1 MPVSAF
7 DRVAVTQEA
16 GSPRPVIPLP
26 VVWGVTILGA
36 LAGWYYLGQ
45 LAAAPRMMM
54 HLVDLGAYQVAGD
67 RVGHGISVYDSPLRG
82 HTRGVFEFV
91 YTPFA
96 ALLFAPLAWI
106 HGSVFTWV
114 GGLTNFALL
123 TGSVWATLAVLGYR
137 RDRRLLIL
145 GPPIAALLLSC
156 EPIRETVGFGQVN
169 ILLLLLVL
177 ADMALPDSSRYKGAL
192 TGVAAGIKLTPA
204 FFVLYL
210 LVTRRFR
217 AAATA
222 VGALIATMLVGLA
235 VLPRDSLTFWSG
247 AFADPT
253 RVGVPE
259 NPQNESLRGMI
270 ARTLGAAGGLQ
281 ILWLAAALAIA
292 AICLLLARRLWA
304 TGREL
309 PAVTLCGL
317 TSTVISPYSWIHHW
331 VWLAP
336 LLIYLAHLA
345 IRSRDA
351 LTLAGLL
358 VVFAVT
364 SGGVMDLF
372 DLHYGSVFD
381 LPGGGRLGV
390 LDHNAYIWLTLA
402 LFAATALRVRG
413 ERGAPAKPADASQVE
428 PPTATAPARSRVGTG
443 SSTP

>member
-1 MPVSAF
+1 MPATALGQISVTNQSAP
-7 DRVAVTQEA
+7 
-16 GSPRPVIPLP
+16 PRRWIPLP
-26 VVWGVTILGA
+26 VVWAVAVLGA
-36 LAGWYYLGQ
+36 LAGWYYIGQ
-45 LAAAPRMMM
+45 VAAAPRMMM

-67 RVGHGISVYDSPLRG
+67 RVAHGVSVYDSPLRG

-96 ALLFAPLAWI
+96 ALMFLPLAWM
-106 HGSVFTWV
+106 HGAVFTWV
-114 GGLTNFALL
+114 GGLVNFALL
-123 TGSVWATLAVLGYR
+123 TGAVWAALSVLGYR
-137 RDRRLLIL
+137 HDRRLLL
-145 GPPIAALLLSC
+145 MGPSIAAMLLLC
-156 EPIRETVGFGQVN
+156 EPIRETEGFGQVN

-177 ADMALPDSSRYKGAL
+177 ADMALPDSSRWKGAL
-192 TGVAAGIKLTPA
+192 TGIAAGIKLTPV

-222 VGALIATMLVGLA
+222 IGALAATMVVGLA
-235 VLPRDSLTFWSG
+235 VLPKDSLTFWSG

-270 ARTLGAAGGLQ
+270 ARTLGAGTGFQL
-281 ILWLAAALAIA
+281 LWLLAAIA
-292 AICLLLARRLWA
+292 IAVVCLLLARRLWVL
-304 TGREL
+304 GHEL
-309 PAVTLCGL
+309 AAVTLCGL

-336 LLIYLAHLA
+336 LLIYLAHLT
-345 IRSRDA
+345 IRHRDP
-351 LTLAGLL
+351 LTIAGLL
-358 VVFAVT
+358 IVAAVS

-381 LPGGGRLGV
+381 FPNQGHLAV

-402 LFAATALRVRG
+402 LFAAIAIRLRGSGSDGRSHRG
-413 ERGAPAKPADASQVE
+413 PEFV
-428 PPTATAPARSRVGTG
+428 
-443 SSTP
+443 